1 MKTYKQARREYDK
14 EIEEAQDRIKNI
26 KATKTFDFYC
36 PQCDQTKKMLVIRMK
51 QGRQGLK
58 YCHAN
63 CRQAA
68 QRQRDK
74 QKVVD
79 EITNLKNRIKELED
93 ENIQSTFSRYK

>member
-1 MKTYKQARREYDK
+1 
-14 EIEEAQDRIKNI
+14 
-26 KATKTFDFYC
+26 
-36 PQCDQTKKMLVIRMK
+36 MLVIRMK
-51 QGRQGLK
+51 QGREGLK

-79 EITNLKNRIKELED
+79 EITNLKNRIKELEN
-93 ENIQSTFSRYK
+93 ENQVQ

>member
-1 MKTYKQARREYDK
+1 MKTYEQAKQEYDEQIAK
-14 EIEEAQDRIKNI
+14 AFARIDKI
-26 KATKTFDFYC
+26 KKTKTFDFLC
-36 PQCDQTKKMLVIRMK
+36 PQCKKVKKILVIRMK

-79 EITNLKNRIKELED
+79 EITNLKNRIKELEN
-93 ENIQSTFSRYK
+93 ENKVQ